1 MFFDLIQKRRSI
13 RKFKPVPVEREKINR
28 LIETALRSPSS
39 RGFNP
44 WRFVVVD
51 QPSTL
56 ASLSLAKPNGS
67 AFLKAAPLAFVVVGD
82 PETSDM
88 WIEDC
93 SIASIMIHLGAEA
106 LGLGSCWIQI
116 RRRDHNK
123 AKSSDQYIKDL
134 LSIPDN
140 LAVES
145 IIAIGYADEKK
156 DPHSAATLET
166 EKVHLNHYGE

>member
-13 RKFKPVPVEREKINR
+13 RKFKSLPVEREKINR

-44 WRFVVVD
+44 WRFVVID
-51 QPSTL
+51 QPSIL
-56 ASLSLAKPNGS
+56 ASLSLAKPNSS
-67 AFLKAAPLAFVVVGD
+67 AFLKDAPLAIVVVGD
-82 PETSDM
+82 PQTSDV

-93 SIASIMIHLGAEA
+93 SIASIMIHLGTQA

-116 RRRDHNK
+116 RRRDHDITQ
-123 AKSSDQYIKDL
+123 SSDRYIKNL

-145 IIAIGYADEKK
+145 IIAIGYADEIKT
-156 DPHSAATLET
+156 PHSAATLEM
-166 EKVHLNHYGE
+166 EKVHLNRYGE

>member
-13 RKFKPVPVEREKINR
+13 RKFKPVPVEREKIDQ

-51 QPSTL
+51 KPSIL
-56 ASLSLAKPNGS
+56 EGLSLAKPHG
-67 AFLKAAPLAFVVVGD
+67 ATFLKDAPLAIVVIGA
-82 PETSDM
+82 PNMSDV

-93 SIASIMIHLGAEA
+93 SIASIMIHLGAKA

-116 RRRDHNK
+116 RRRDHDK
-123 AKSSDQYIKDL
+123 TKTSDQYVKEL
-134 LSIPDN
+134 LSIPQE
-140 LAVES
+140 LTVES
-145 IIAIGYADEKK
+145 IIAIGYADEVKA
-156 DPHSAATLET
+156 PHSAATLEM
-166 EKVHLNHYGE
+166 ENVYLNRYGE

>member
-13 RKFKPVPVEREKINR
+13 RKFKPVPVEHEKINR

-56 ASLSLAKPNGS
+56 ASLSLAKPHGA
-67 AFLKAAPLAFVVVGD
+67 AFLRDAPLAIVVVGD
-82 PETSDM
+82 PQASDV

-93 SIASIMIHLGAEA
+93 SIASTMIHLGAQA

-116 RRRDHNK
+116 RRRDHDKMKN
-123 AKSSDQYIKDL
+123 SDDYIKEL
-134 LSIPDN
+134 LLIPDN

-145 IIAIGYADEKK
+145 IIAIGYADEIKA
-156 DPHSAATLET
+156 PHSAETLEM
-166 EKVHLNHYGE
+166 EKIHFNRF

>member
-56 ASLSLAKPNGS
+56 AGLSLAKPHS
-67 AFLKAAPLAFVVVGD
+67 AAFLKDAPLAIVVVGD
-82 PETSDM
+82 PQTSDV

-93 SIASIMIHLGAEA
+93 SIASAMIHLGAQA

-116 RRRDHNK
+116 RRRDHDK
-123 AKSSDQYIKDL
+123 TKSSDQYVKEL

-145 IIAIGYADEKK
+145 ILAIGYGDEVK
-156 DPHSAATLET
+156 DPHSAETLEM
-166 EKVHLNHYGE
+166 EKVHLNRYGE

>member
-56 ASLSLAKPNGS
+56 ANLSLAKPHGA
-67 AFLKAAPLAFVVVGD
+67 AFLRDAPLAIVVVGD
-82 PETSDM
+82 PQASDV

-93 SIASIMIHLGAEA
+93 SIASTM
-106 LGLGSCWIQI
+106 IQI
-116 RRRDHNK
+116 GRASCRER
-123 AKSSDQYIKDL
+123 
-134 LSIPDN
+134 
-140 LAVES
+140 V
-145 IIAIGYADEKK
+145 
-156 DPHSAATLET
+156 
-166 EKVHLNHYGE
+166 